1 MKYTVDRIENDI
13 VVLETFDTLE
23 MINVKKDLLPPN
35 IHEGSIL
42 YYENNKYI
50 LDEQEEIERR
60 KKIEERFNQ
69 LKD

>member
-23 MINVKKDLLPPN
+23 MVNVKKDLLPTN

>member
-23 MINVKKDLLPPN
+23 MVNVEKKLLPPN

-50 LDEQEEIERR
+50 IDKHEEEKRR
-60 KKIEERFNQ
+60 KKIEEKFNH
-69 LKD
+69 LKG